1 MNNNENLFP
10 EGVVSKD
17 ISTLIKVFDM
27 FAKKTETQNVIL
39 SDINE
44 NTKNTID
51 FFKNREGLV
60 KLLTTVITDS
70 TIGLD
75 TKLDVIKK
83 KLDTLYEI
91 EQSLESVKNSIV
103 NLSKFLL
110 LRISLIIISGTSA
123 FAAIVYL
130 INMFMK

>member
-27 FAKKTETQNVIL
+27 FAKKTETQNAIL

-44 NTKNTID
+44 NTKDTID

-60 KLLTTVITDS
+60 QLLNTVMTDS
-70 TIGLD
+70 TSDLNSKLD
-75 TKLDVIKK
+75 TIKK
-83 KLDTLYEI
+83 KLDTLYKI

-130 INMFMK
+130 INMFMQ

>member
-83 KLDTLYEI
+83 KLDTLYKI

>member
-1 MNNNENLFP
+1 MNSSENLFP
-10 EGVVSKD
+10 DGVVNKD

-27 FAKKTETQNVIL
+27 FAKKTETQNIIL
-39 SDINE
+39 SNINE
-44 NTKNTID
+44 NTKDTID
-51 FFKNREGLV
+51 FFKNREGLIQ
-60 KLLTTVITDS
+60 LLTSVINDS

-75 TKLDVIKK
+75 SKLDIIKK
-83 KLDTLYEI
+83 KLDALYKI
-91 EQSLESVKNSIV
+91 EQTLESVKNSIV

-123 FAAIVYL
+123 FAAMVYL